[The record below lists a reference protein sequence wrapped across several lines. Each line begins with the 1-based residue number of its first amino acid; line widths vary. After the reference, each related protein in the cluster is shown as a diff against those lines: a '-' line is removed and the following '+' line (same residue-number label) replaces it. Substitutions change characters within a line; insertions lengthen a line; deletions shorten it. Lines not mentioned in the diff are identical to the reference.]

1 MCNIIDNRTCHLQTI
16 MIQLSLAATS
26 LRQDWWKLMN
36 NHCQIHKHRHA
47 NTLQFIWVS
56 MHQFICYVSLFSR
69 VHWLAAGFILVIFLY
84 KCKNKIVLQQL
95 WYYLWRNF
103 WISLWNLWGSDS
115 DFTGNY
121 CIITNPQHDPIQTQT
136 DSTLTVLMLFYHP
149 LGILKTDSRLLVV
162 QTCSPTLR
170 QPFQRSSSL

>member
-170 QPFQRSSSL
+170 QPF